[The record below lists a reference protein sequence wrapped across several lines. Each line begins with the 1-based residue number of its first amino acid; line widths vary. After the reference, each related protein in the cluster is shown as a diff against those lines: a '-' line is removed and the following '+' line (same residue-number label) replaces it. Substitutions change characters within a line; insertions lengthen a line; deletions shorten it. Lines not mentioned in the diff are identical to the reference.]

1 VAFRVAAA
9 YILIVKL
16 LWTVVLLAIVLGL
29 LVILGHEPQTAPS
42 TPATSQPTSAAIR
55 IGLIPEQDIFALRKR
70 HQILADYIASE
81 LGRPV
86 ELVTGNSYETVLK
99 DFAEKKIEAALLG
112 SLVTVLCVDRL
123 DARVIAKTEMP
134 GGVSTYHGV
143 MCVPKE
149 SPITS
154 VEQLAGKSIALV
166 RTTTGGNLF
175 PIHEMLRLGLLHG
188 EDAPRIVWVGTHD
201 DAMDTMIKAATSA
214 AAAKSLRI
222 EAWTLGH
229 PGRDVRILATSGE
242 VPENA
247 LVIRG
252 DVADTLGAQLS
263 RVVLDMDKSDAGRAA
278 LREYGAARFLPCD
291 ITEYKVIYDL
301 VADLGD
307 EWQRLG
313 ISGAA
318 PKPLPG
324 R

>member
-1 VAFRVAAA
+1 M
-9 YILIVKL
+9 KL
-16 LWTVVLLAIVLGL
+16 LWTVALLAIVLGL
-29 LVILGHEPQTAPS
+29 LVILGREPETAPT
-42 TPATSQPTSAAIR
+42 TPATSQPTAAGAIR

-70 HQILADYIASE
+70 HQILADYIASQ

-86 ELVTGNSYETVLK
+86 ELVTGNSYETVLE
-99 DFAEKKIEAALLG
+99 DFTEKRIEAAMLG

-123 DARVIAKTEMP
+123 GAKVIAKTELP

-143 MCVPKE
+143 ICVAKE
-149 SPITS
+149 SPITA

-188 EDAPRIVWVGTHD
+188 DNAPRLVWVGTHD
-201 DAMDTMIKAATSA
+201 DAIDTMMSGATAA
-214 AAAKSLRI
+214 AAAKNLRVS
-222 EAWTLGH
+222 AWMLRH

-247 LVIRG
+247 VVVRA
-252 DVADTLGAQLS
+252 DVAGTLGAQLS
-263 RVVLDMDKSDAGRAA
+263 RVVLDMDKTDAGRAA

-291 ITEYKVIYDL
+291 ITDYKVIYDL

-307 EWQRLG
+307 QWQQLG
-313 ISGAA
+313 VRGAA

-324 R
+324 TR